1 MHGPNQSGPL
11 NGKRSGT
18 RACEICHPGRTIRPF
33 AALFDLLSHCLCS
46 LTLVQM
52 CVLFLELTA
61 YVYYFTAKAC
71 KHAVMAWLGCVK
83 RQGACLSYYDRGWA
97 EWSSLR
103 YGNCEYNSHA
113 RVLSHSNLKRLIQQ
127 RFTL

>member
-33 AALFDLLSHCLCS
+33 AALFDLLNHCLCS

-61 YVYYFTAKAC
+61 YYFTAKALQ
-71 KHAVMAWLGCVK
+71 ARGDGVAWLCK
-83 RQGACLSYYDRGWA
+83 AARG
-97 EWSSLR
+97 LP
-103 YGNCEYNSHA
+103 
-113 RVLSHSNLKRLIQQ
+113 VLL
-127 RFTL
+127 